1 MKLQEKEKKDEKHT
15 GKAVCM
21 SSGMQ
26 SDDLNVFQVTF
37 HS

>member
-1 MKLQEKEKKDEKHT
+1 MKLQEKEKKMESIQEKL
-15 GKAVCM
+15 CM